1 MKIMNAASRLVPSPI
16 LKLKILVG
24 LGLLGS
30 SPATGA
36 VFQETEQATVP
47 ASLVESPLQGP
58 QPGDWND
65 ITREYFVA
73 DPQLGE
79 FIRLALAENPEI
91 QVALARYRAAVQKI
105 PQVTALPD
113 PMLTFTKFLRSP
125 ETRVGP
131 QVSGATVSQ
140 KFPWFGKL
148 DLEGRMAAEEAA
160 FLYEAYRAKE
170 REIVARVKTTF
181 YELAF
186 LDQAQRIVEEE
197 RSLLGHYETL
207 AQARYE
213 QGTGLQQA
221 VIKIQAEITQLDDR
235 LETLRQQ
242 RESQV
247 AQLNTLLNR
256 EPSTPVPTLRL
267 LEVPE
272 VELNLPRLYALA
284 EEHRHELRAVT
295 AQVAKAERAIQRA
308 KKDYWP
314 DLTFSAGFINVEG
327 REDLAGLMSPPP
339 DNGKNIF
346 SLAVS
351 LNLPIQREKY
361 RAAVV
366 ESTELRS
373 SAGSEYRRLL
383 NEIKFA
389 IRDQVIRLETLQDQ
403 LQLYEEALL
412 IQAETALRSTEAA
425 YETGRVGVLD
435 LLDSERF
442 LLRTKLIR
450 ERYRADYW
458 KALAT
463 LEQAVGTR
471 YPGI

>member
-1 MKIMNAASRLVPSPI
+1 MPLDEAKLEMRGPGEVPDI
-16 LKLKILVG
+16 
-24 LGLLGS
+24 
-30 SPATGA
+30 
-36 VFQETEQATVP
+36 
-47 ASLVESPLQGP
+47 
-58 QPGDWND
+58 GDD
-65 ITREYFVA
+65 YFVP
-73 DPQLGE
+73 DPQLRE

-91 QVALARYRAAVQKI
+91 QVALSRYRAAVQKI

-113 PMLTFTKFLRSP
+113 PMITFTKFLRSP

-160 FLYEAYRAKE
+160 SLYEAYRAKE
-170 REIVARVKTTF
+170 REIAARVKVAF

-186 LDQAQRIVEEE
+186 VDQAQRIVEEE
-197 RSLLGHYETL
+197 KSLLAHYETL

-221 VIKIQAEITQLDDR
+221 VIKLQAEITQLDDR
-235 LETLRQQ
+235 LQTLRQQ
-242 RESQV
+242 RESLV
-247 AQLNTLLNR
+247 TQLNTLLNR
-256 EPSTPVPTLRL
+256 DPATPVPTVRL
-267 LEVPE
+267 LEVPA
-272 VELNLPRLYALA
+272 VELDLPRLYALA

-314 DLTFSAGFINVEG
+314 DLTFSAGFVNVEG
-327 REDLAGLMSPPP
+327 REDLAGVLAPPP

-346 SLAVS
+346 SFAVS

-361 RAAVV
+361 DARVV

-373 SAGSEYRRLL
+373 AARSEYRRLL
-383 NEIKFA
+383 NDIEFV

-403 LQLYEEALL
+403 LRLYEEALL
-412 IQAETALRSTEAA
+412 VQAEEALRSAEAA
-425 YETGRVGVLD
+425 YETGRVGILD

-442 LLRTKLIR
+442 FLRTKLIR

-463 LEQAVGTR
+463 LEQALGTK
-471 YPGI
+471 YPVH